1 MTKIIH
7 KTKYMQNFGKIM
19 VLEKNWLRW
28 SILLVDLIDMKFLQI
43 TQNINKIMLKMEQKF
58 WILTTFLKIIL
69 IHPLALSATHVVKKC
84 KQKQYWQPW

>member
-43 TQNINKIMLKMEQKF
+43 TQNINKNHVKNGTNFEF
-58 WILTTFLKIIL
+58 WQLF
-69 IHPLALSATHVVKKC
+69 
-84 KQKQYWQPW
+84 